1 MGGGLVGLLLT
12 LVLVAAVASVGR
24 RRWHRHALRRAAG
37 RRPGSSPERAIAI
50 RSWNELD
57 DHLGKRWC
65 ACGGY
70 LERAGE
76 GTRESGGHRYRIARL
91 RCQECDALDEVYF
104 DTTEVLH

>member
-12 LVLVAAVASVGR
+12 AVLVAAVARVGS
-24 RRWHRHALRRAAG
+24 RRWHRHALRRAAAQ
-37 RRPGSSPERAIAI
+37 RPGSSAERAIAI
-50 RSWNELD
+50 RSWSELD
-57 DHLGKRWC
+57 GHLAQRWC

-76 GTRESGGHRYRIARL
+76 GTREDGSRRYRIARL